1 MTDGRLHSTLYPLES
16 SGSTRCACSHP
27 LPLLWCRRPSNY
39 SARLAGPPPQKAM
52 LGGTFVDADCRCF
65 HCRGCP
71 WSSSPQNS
79 SRLPTFPPWR
89 SQPCSGPIS
98 PPASSITTPPPKS
111 PPFPP
116 GRANTPA
123 FRHLASIMAHAPP
136 SSHPS
141 SESASSGRWIALD
154 CGLCAPHPP
163 GASRKFF
170 RTSGKLQLGGSTRC
184 TWVLATD
191 AATTQPPS
199 LPQRSLHFPFSRLCP
214 CLCAA
219 AEYHVDMDYE
229 VGCSHLVVAMP
240 VMRLGGSPGL
250 CTLCGAG
257 GS

>member
-98 PPASSITTPPPKS
+98 PPASSITTPPPQITPLPPGEGQYPCL
-111 PPFPP
+111 PPFGKHHGPRPSLFPP
-116 GRANTPA
+116 FQRIRLFG
-123 FRHLASIMAHAPP
+123 
-136 SSHPS
+136 
-141 SESASSGRWIALD
+141 ALD
-154 CGLCAPHPP
+154 C
-163 GASRKFF
+163 
-170 RTSGKLQLGGSTRC
+170 
-184 TWVLATD
+184 
-191 AATTQPPS
+191 
-199 LPQRSLHFPFSRLCP
+199 
-214 CLCAA
+214 
-219 AEYHVDMDYE
+219 
-229 VGCSHLVVAMP
+229 
-240 VMRLGGSPGL
+240 PGL
-250 CTLCGAG
+250 RPLRPPPPRRLPEVLSHKRKAPVGWKYQMYLGTRD
-257 GS
+257 